1 MNALINTTLGQRYR
15 ITEKVG
21 TGGMADVYKAVD
33 EVLGR
38 AVAVKVMHAKYASDA
53 NFAAR
58 FRQEAQ
64 AAANLQSPYI
74 VNIYDWGQDDDTYY
88 IVMEYVRGQDL
99 KSMIQQ
105 QGALPSKKVADIG
118 QQVCAALAVAHGYDV
133 IHRDIKPHNIMVK
146 PDGSVKVMDFGI
158 ARAGNTTMT
167 QTGSVLGTAHYVS
180 PEQAQG
186 KELTAAS
193 DLYSLGVVLYE
204 AACGQLPFDADT
216 PVAVALK
223 QVKEQPVRPSKINPA
238 MDPSLENVIGRALA
252 KDPHQRYATAE
263 DMRRDLQKVVRG
275 IAVSPGRGSS
285 DPTVL
290 AAPVMAGVAAG
301 DETTVLP
308 PVQSQF
314 GHPTVSSAGVPLPQ
328 RGEEK
333 KSKWWLWLI
342 IIALVLAAG
351 LGIAYAAGMFTPSV
365 AVPDVIGKTLEEGT
379 AELKAAGFTIGE
391 VSEKN
396 DDTVPAGSIIEQS
409 PIGDAKAAKGSVVTL
424 TISLGAE
431 EAEVPTVV
439 GMEETDARKVLEDAG
454 FTPDPQPAMYDSKV
468 DSGLIISQTPEA
480 GTSAALGS
488 KVSYVPSKGKES
500 VSVPDITGK
509 DQATA
514 TSALKD
520 AGFKV
525 SSTTQYSDT
534 VASGKVISQNPSGG
548 LSVSKGSTVAI
559 VVSKGKEV
567 VMVKVPDVVGL
578 TKSAA
583 VSTLSNLGL
592 KANIT
597 YEPHS
602 QNNVVL
608 EQDPYGGAQLQKG
621 STVNLLV
628 DGTGTGTGS
637 SAGE

>member
-1 MNALINTTLGQRYR
+1 MINTTLGQRYR

-38 AVAVKVMHAKYASDA
+38 TVAVKVMHAKYASDA

-74 VNIYDWGQDDDTYY
+74 VNIYDWGQDDETYY

-99 KSMIQQ
+99 KTIIQQ

-204 AACGQLPFDADT
+204 ASCGQLPFDADT

-223 QVKEQPVRPSKINPA
+223 QVNEQPVRPSKINPTL
-238 MDPSLENVIGRALA
+238 DPALEAVIGRALA
-252 KDPHQRYATAE
+252 KDPRARYATAE
-263 DMRRDLQKVVRG
+263 DMRRDLQGIVRG
-275 IAVSPGRGSS
+275 VPVNAGRGSN
-285 DPTVL
+285 DPTML
-290 AAPVMAGVAAG
+290 AAPVMAGAAAG
-301 DETTVLP
+301 DATTVLP
-308 PVQSQF
+308 SVGSQRYGQQGASLQSERDDM
-314 GHPTVSSAGVPLPQ
+314 GNTRNG
-328 RGEEK
+328 K
-333 KSKWWLWLI
+333 KSKWWIWVIVAVLI
-342 IIALVLAAG
+342 IAAG
-351 LGIAYAAGMFTPSV
+351 IGIAFGLGLLGGQSK
-365 AVPDVIGKTLEEGT
+365 AVPDVVGKTLEQAT
-379 AELKAAGFTIGE
+379 SELKTAGFTVGDVKE
-391 VSEKN
+391 QN
-396 DDTVPAGSIIEQS
+396 DDTVPAGSVIDQS
-409 PIGDAKAAKGSVVTL
+409 PTANAEAEAGTAVNL

-431 EAEVPTVV
+431 EVEVPTLV
-439 GMEETDARKVLEDAG
+439 GMAEADAKKALETAG
-454 FTPDPQPAMYDSKV
+454 FVADPQPAEYDTKIE
-468 DSGLIISQTPEA
+468 SGLIISQSPEA
-480 GTSAALGS
+480 GSKLAKGS
-488 KVSYVPSKGKES
+488 KVSYTPSKGNET
-500 VSVPDITGK
+500 VRVPDVTGK
-509 DQATA
+509 SKSSAI
-514 TSALKD
+514 SALEN

-525 SSTTQYSDT
+525 STKSEYSTS
-534 VASGKVISQNPSGG
+534 VSKGNVISQNPSAG
-548 LSVSKGSTVAI
+548 LEVSKGSKVTLAI
-559 VVSKGKEV
+559 SKGEEI

-578 TKSAA
+578 TQTAA
-583 VSTLSNLGL
+583 KSTLTNLGL
-592 KANIT
+592 KVNIT

-602 QNNVVL
+602 ENNVVL
-608 EQDPYGGAQLQKG
+608 EQDPQDGASVEKG
-621 STVNLLV
+621 TTINLIV
-628 DGTGTGTGS
+628 D
-637 SAGE
+637 AKK